1 MCWDKINSYTKK
13 QLLWLSC
20 HYKQTYND
28 TILTKIKLNKNALF
42 QKLPLST
49 GSSFIVNRYESPY
62 FETPW
67 HFHEEYE
74 LVYCERG
81 FGMKFIGNSFSS
93 YQEGEIAF
101 IGKNVPHLFKADDSF
116 YQAGSSVKPSSIVV
130 QFLEGFLGKQ
140 FFSAPEMSEMKQ
152 VLALSMNGIMVLGE
166 TRMKIK
172 HLLYE
177 MLEAGKIGRL
187 KGLIEIF
194 GLLSTSAEL
203 QPLSINT
210 ISGIN
215 VKDSLKM
222 HKVLEYA
229 LLHYKNDITIQAAA
243 KLVNLSE
250 SAFCRYFKSRTQKS
264 FLSFVI
270 EMRLN
275 ESCRLLKETDQSIL
289 EICYESGFK
298 NLSNFNRLFRKQ
310 FQESPVEYRK
320 KMDR

>member
-1 MCWDKINSYTKK
+1 M
-13 QLLWLSC
+13 
-20 HYKQTYND
+20 
-28 TILTKIKLNKNALF
+28 TKIKLNKNALF
-42 QKLPLST
+42 QKLPLVT

-74 LVYCERG
+74 LVYCEKG
-81 FGMKFIGNSFSS
+81 FGMKFIGNSFST
-93 YQEGEIAF
+93 YQEGEIAL

-116 YQAGSSVKPSSIVV
+116 YQAGSSVKPSSIVI
-130 QFLEGFLGKQ
+130 QFLESFLGKQ
-140 FFSAPEMSEMKQ
+140 FFNAPEMIEMKQ

-166 TRMKIK
+166 TRRKIK
-172 HLLYE
+172 ALMYE
-177 MLEAGKIGRL
+177 MLETGKIGRL

-194 GLLSTSAEL
+194 GLLSTSTEL

-215 VKDSLKM
+215 IKDSLKM

-229 LLHYKNDITIQAAA
+229 LLHYKSEITIQAVARLA
-243 KLVNLSE
+243 NLSE

-275 ESCRLLKETDQSIL
+275 ESCRLLKETDLSIL
-289 EICYESGFK
+289 DICYESGFK

-310 FQESPVEYRK
+310 FQENPVEYRK
-320 KMDR
+320 RIEG

>member
-1 MCWDKINSYTKK
+1 M
-13 QLLWLSC
+13 
-20 HYKQTYND
+20 
-28 TILTKIKLNKNALF
+28 TKIKLNKNALY
-42 QKLPLST
+42 QKLPLVA

-81 FGMKFIGNSFSS
+81 FGMKFIGNSFST
-93 YQEGEIAF
+93 YQEGEIAL

-116 YQAGSSVKPSSIVV
+116 YQVGSSIKPSSIVI

-140 FFSAPEMSEMKQ
+140 FFNTPEMIEMKQ

-166 TRMKIK
+166 TRRKIK
-172 HLLYE
+172 TLMYE

-194 GLLSTSAEL
+194 GLLSTSTEL

-215 VKDSLKM
+215 IKDSLKM

-229 LLHYKNDITIQAAA
+229 LLHYKQDINIQTAA
-243 KLVNLSE
+243 KLANLSE

-275 ESCRLLKETDQSIL
+275 ESSRLLKETDLSIL
-289 EICYESGFK
+289 DICYESGFK

-320 KMDR
+320 KREG

>member
-1 MCWDKINSYTKK
+1 M
-13 QLLWLSC
+13 
-20 HYKQTYND
+20 
-28 TILTKIKLNKNALF
+28 TKIKLNKNALF
-42 QKLPLST
+42 QKLPLVA

-81 FGMKFIGNSFSS
+81 FGMKFIGNSFST
-93 YQEGEIAF
+93 YQEGEIAL

-116 YQAGSSVKPSSIVV
+116 YQAGSNVKPSSIVI

-140 FFSAPEMSEMKQ
+140 FFNTPEMIEMKQ

-166 TRMKIK
+166 TRRKIK
-172 HLLYE
+172 ALMYE

-194 GLLSTSAEL
+194 GLLSTSSEL

-210 ISGIN
+210 IRGIN
-215 VKDSLKM
+215 IKDSLKM

-243 KLVNLSE
+243 RLANLSE

-275 ESCRLLKETDQSIL
+275 ESSRLLKETDLSIL
-289 EICYESGFK
+289 DICYESGFK

-320 KMDR
+320 KREG